1 MSHIQ
6 HRRDE
11 LFHQHAIG
19 GKLRPQVLSEVINQ
33 LAREEGRQNLDPLQ
47 ILALFTQHDSNR
59 DGEIDIGE
67 YRGLLASAGL

>member
-1 MSHIQ
+1 M
-6 HRRDE
+6 
-11 LFHQHAIG
+11 
-19 GKLRPQVLSEVINQ
+19 LSEVINQ

-47 ILALFTQHDSNR
+47 IFALFTQHDSNR